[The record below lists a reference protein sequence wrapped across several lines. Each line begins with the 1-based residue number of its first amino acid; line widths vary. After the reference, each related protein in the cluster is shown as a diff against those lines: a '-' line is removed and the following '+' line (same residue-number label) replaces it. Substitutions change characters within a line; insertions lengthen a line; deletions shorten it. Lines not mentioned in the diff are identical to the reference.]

1 MQWTQ
6 KKKRRVV
13 ITGLGTVNP
22 TGNTVAESWANIKA
36 GRCAV
41 GPITAFDTADFKVKL
56 AAEVKDF
63 DPAAR
68 IDKREARKMARFTQF
83 AVAAADEAVRDSGLA
98 LEEID
103 HTRFGVILSSG
114 IGGLPTIE
122 EEHTRGQQRGFEK
135 VSPYFVPMS
144 IGNMAAG
151 QIAIRFG
158 LQGLCSCPT
167 TACAGGTN
175 AIGDAFHRIRDGYE
189 DRMLCGGSESCIS
202 PLGVGGFASMKAL
215 CTADDPARASI
226 PFDARRSGFVM
237 GEGSGVLL
245 LEELEAAKARG
256 TKIYAEVVG
265 YSANCDAY
273 HFTAPAPD
281 GAGGVEGVFTA
292 LALHDA
298 FLPATVNL
306 QEPDPELDLDY
317 TPGQWARG
325 VKCVTRTEPFFAGH
339 FPGHLVM
346 PGVLIL
352 EALAQTGAVAA
363 LSLPENRGKLA
374 LFGGVKNARFRRQV
388 IPGEV
393 LILECE
399 LIEQHGPVGI
409 GKATAWVD
417 GVRAANAELT
427 FVLTDA

>member
-1 MQWTQ
+1 MDT

-63 DPAAR
+63 DPAER

-158 LQGLCSCPT
+158 LQGICSCPT

-189 DRMLCGGSESCIS
+189 DRMLCGGSESCIIITSPSRLRRATARVAAPSVCFGPWCGPRILLAAAPTAPPCFRRWRQSS
-202 PLGVGGFASMKAL
+202 PLPPQQ
-215 CTADDPARASI
+215 TP
-226 PFDARRSGFVM
+226 PT
-237 GEGSGVLL
+237 LL
-245 LEELEAAKARG
+245 
-256 TKIYAEVVG
+256 
-265 YSANCDAY
+265 
-273 HFTAPAPD
+273 
-281 GAGGVEGVFTA
+281 
-292 LALHDA
+292 
-298 FLPATVNL
+298 
-306 QEPDPELDLDY
+306 
-317 TPGQWARG
+317 
-325 VKCVTRTEPFFAGH
+325 
-339 FPGHLVM
+339 
-346 PGVLIL
+346 
-352 EALAQTGAVAA
+352 
-363 LSLPENRGKLA
+363 
-374 LFGGVKNARFRRQV
+374 
-388 IPGEV
+388 
-393 LILECE
+393 
-399 LIEQHGPVGI
+399 
-409 GKATAWVD
+409 
-417 GVRAANAELT
+417 
-427 FVLTDA
+427 